1 MPLSPS
7 ALPPATVYERTLREG
22 WTLHQRLADSAGNAV
37 EQTTAHAS
45 ELLKAWLNIVAPD
58 NPINFDKRLS
68 WDGFTLQQA
77 AWALDP
83 PSGDTPQAPD
93 WWPLLEGLRQAG
105 RDAAVGGRS
114 DLLAGRGANH
124 PFVHVWRPVAAW
136 ALETLQ
142 QRCSALEPR
151 LQLSEAAWLDLG
163 EALLE
168 RLCNTADQALWDQFN
183 QRRTPGQIL
192 LAHLGASGDGSGE
205 PVHEAYDAF
214 VAELLGSG
222 YGLLFS
228 DFPVLGRLLA
238 TITQLWL
245 EGSEEMLQRVAASR
259 AQLQQRF
266 AIPPD
271 AVLRKVQLGLS
282 DPHRGGRAV
291 AILSFSAVAPDDL
304 SSDLRQVVYKP
315 KDMQVDQAFQDFLQG
330 LNSASTLPP
339 LRCLAVLSCEGFGF
353 MEWVEHRLCSSEE
366 ELASFYINAGR
377 TMAVL
382 HLLGCTDCH
391 YENLIASGDQL
402 VLIDTETLLEADLR
416 DLISDD
422 GDDPN
427 HLSNLQTS
435 MQGSVLRSGLL
446 PQWLM
451 VGAGKKRAFDISAL
465 GIQPPPAEQEMP
477 GWLGLNSD
485 GMMAGRSTLPCELPT
500 SLPVGLGEP
509 QRLTDFVEQL
519 CDGFALQ
526 LQEAMRL
533 RTPLMEAL
541 SQFSGKPRRLVARAT
556 RLYFTIQRQM
566 LEPASLRS
574 AVAHGLKLEQLSR
587 SFVLAGEKPLN
598 WPMFRAELLQMERL
612 DIPFYEHM
620 IDGDEL
626 PLPEGL
632 APIPEFMK
640 ASGLAAARRRLE
652 QLDQPEIAFQ
662 QQLIRGAIAARHLK
676 TNASSPAAALG
687 TETATAADAFDRDVY
702 LQEALRL
709 GEELWDAAIRDSRG
723 RPEWL
728 GMDLGAD
735 GESFH
740 FGLIG
745 QSLYSGGSGIAL
757 LFARLAL
764 AHAGEAAELWRHRAW
779 SCLATL
785 AERAERNSNERLF
798 RLVRDLPYGISGSGG
813 ILLAMHLL
821 DSAGLEAA
829 APLAEQLIHQLRPER
844 LLADEGV
851 DVIGGVTGL
860 IGPLLLIGTS
870 RAQELAAVCGE
881 RLVTLQLDSGGWGH
895 GAALSQR
902 KPPLTGFSH
911 GAAGMAAALARLFRA
926 TGDARFAEAAAKAL
940 GYERSVFVSERGN
953 WPDFRSSNEANAFML
968 SWCHGAPGIL
978 LSRQAIKEAGLAD
991 AASDSEL
998 DVARSST
1005 LASLSKLS
1013 GTSVDVAAH
1022 LCCGVLGLT
1031 SLLRLDAQASGLSLE
1046 PAVLNAERSLI
1057 SRARDGGGYTLFS
1070 VDNGTLSLPGL
1081 FTGKAGVAMALLEAS
1096 EEGLWLPAILS
1107 AGLAGWP
1114 LIKG

>member
-1 MPLSPS
+1 M
-7 ALPPATVYERTLREG
+7 PPATVYERTLREG

-151 LQLSEAAWLDLG
+151 LQLSEASWLDLG

-168 RLCNTADQALWDQFN
+168 RLCSTADQALWDLFN
-183 QRRTPGQIL
+183 QRRTPGQML
-192 LAHLGASGDGSGE
+192 LAHLGASGDGSAE

-214 VAELLGSG
+214 MAELLGSG

-245 EGSEEMLQRVAASR
+245 EGSEEMLQRMAASR

-291 AILSFSAVAPDDL
+291 AILSFAAVAPDDL
-304 SSDLRQVVYKP
+304 SSNLRQVVYKP

-465 GIQPPPAEQEMP
+465 GIQPPPAEREMP

-485 GMMAGRSTLPCELPT
+485 GMMAGRSTQLCELPT
-500 SLPVGLGEP
+500 SLPVGLGKP

-533 RTPLMEAL
+533 RAPLMEAL

-556 RLYFTIQRQM
+556 RLYFTMQRQM

-587 SFVLAGEKPLN
+587 SFVLAGEKPHN

-652 QLDQPEIAFQ
+652 QLDEPEIAFQ

-687 TETATAADAFDRDVY
+687 TETATAAAAADAFDRDVY
-702 LQEALRL
+702 FQEALRL
-709 GEELWDAAIRDSRG
+709 GEELWDAAILDSRG

-785 AERAERNSNERLF
+785 AELAERNSNEQLF

-813 ILLAMHLL
+813 ILLALHLL

-895 GAALSQR
+895 SAASSQR

-940 GYERSVFVSERGN
+940 GYERSVFVSGRGN
-953 WPDFRSSNEANAFML
+953 WPDFRSSNEADAFML

-991 AASDSEL
+991 AASASEL
-998 DVARSST
+998 GVARSST
-1005 LASLSKLS
+1005 LVAIGDLI

-1046 PAVLNAERSLI
+1046 PAVLNAERALI
-1057 SRARDGGGYTLFS
+1057 SRARAGGGFTLFS

-1081 FTGKAGVAMALLEAS
+1081 FTGKAGVALALLEAS

>member
-1 MPLSPS
+1 
-7 ALPPATVYERTLREG
+7 
-22 WTLHQRLADSAGNAV
+22 
-37 EQTTAHAS
+37 
-45 ELLKAWLNIVAPD
+45 
-58 NPINFDKRLS
+58 
-68 WDGFTLQQA
+68 
-77 AWALDP
+77 
-83 PSGDTPQAPD
+83 
-93 WWPLLEGLRQAG
+93 
-105 RDAAVGGRS
+105 
-114 DLLAGRGANH
+114 
-124 PFVHVWRPVAAW
+124 
-136 ALETLQ
+136 
-142 QRCSALEPR
+142 
-151 LQLSEAAWLDLG
+151 
-163 EALLE
+163 
-168 RLCNTADQALWDQFN
+168 
-183 QRRTPGQIL
+183 
-192 LAHLGASGDGSGE
+192 
-205 PVHEAYDAF
+205 
-214 VAELLGSG
+214 
-222 YGLLFS
+222 
-228 DFPVLGRLLA
+228 
-238 TITQLWL
+238 
-245 EGSEEMLQRVAASR
+245 
-259 AQLQQRF
+259 
-266 AIPPD
+266 
-271 AVLRKVQLGLS
+271 
-282 DPHRGGRAV
+282 
-291 AILSFSAVAPDDL
+291 
-304 SSDLRQVVYKP
+304 
-315 KDMQVDQAFQDFLQG
+315 
-330 LNSASTLPP
+330 
-339 LRCLAVLSCEGFGF
+339 
-353 MEWVEHRLCSSEE
+353 
-366 ELASFYINAGR
+366 
-377 TMAVL
+377 
-382 HLLGCTDCH
+382 
-391 YENLIASGDQL
+391 
-402 VLIDTETLLEADLR
+402 
-416 DLISDD
+416 
-422 GDDPN
+422 
-427 HLSNLQTS
+427 
-435 MQGSVLRSGLL
+435 
-446 PQWLM
+446 M

-465 GIQPPPAEQEMP
+465 GIQPPPAEREMP

-485 GMMAGRSTLPCELPT
+485 GMMAGRSTQPCELPT

-640 ASGLAAARRRLE
+640 ASGLAAAWRRLE

-709 GEELWDAAIRDSRG
+709 GEELWEAAIRDSRG
-723 RPEWL
+723 RPELL

-785 AERAERNSNERLF
+785 AELAERNSNEQLF

-813 ILLAMHLL
+813 ILLALHLL

-895 GAALSQR
+895 GAA
-902 KPPLTGFSH
+902 
-911 GAAGMAAALARLFRA
+911 
-926 TGDARFAEAAAKAL
+926 
-940 GYERSVFVSERGN
+940 
-953 WPDFRSSNEANAFML
+953 
-968 SWCHGAPGIL
+968 
-978 LSRQAIKEAGLAD
+978 
-991 AASDSEL
+991 
-998 DVARSST
+998 
-1005 LASLSKLS
+1005 
-1013 GTSVDVAAH
+1013 
-1022 LCCGVLGLT
+1022 
-1031 SLLRLDAQASGLSLE
+1031 
-1046 PAVLNAERSLI
+1046 
-1057 SRARDGGGYTLFS
+1057 
-1070 VDNGTLSLPGL
+1070 
-1081 FTGKAGVAMALLEAS
+1081 
-1096 EEGLWLPAILS
+1096 
-1107 AGLAGWP
+1107 
-1114 LIKG
+1114 